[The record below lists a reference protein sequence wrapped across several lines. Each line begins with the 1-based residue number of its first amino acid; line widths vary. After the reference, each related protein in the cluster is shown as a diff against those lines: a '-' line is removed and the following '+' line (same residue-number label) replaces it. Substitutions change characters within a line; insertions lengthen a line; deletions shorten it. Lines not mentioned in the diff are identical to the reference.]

1 MSFSAF
7 LIFLRKSDILIG
19 VPEKMRADY
28 QKMGERLTQKNINVS
43 EIKTFNQKYKGS
55 TPVQNVVLTDAEKGY
70 KTKISQIV
78 NANSKDFPD
87 KMSIGEASV
96 IFHSLTNSKNFP
108 IYTESIK
115 LQFDRNSGIDLNVG
129 DNLSKTR
136 IFDKK
141 FFLESQ
147 QNVPGKMD
155 FMLFIKSFELIAT
168 KLFPDETLNNA
179 VTLVLRNKIFPILPK
194 DNIINSDEITDAMN
208 RINNKGVQYFLEE
221 LKPVIY
227 PLYQKFSDGNETMI
241 FSMFLEFYTQF
252 ELFPEMISL
261 TQMKTIFFA
270 LTEPSNNNNNSNNN
284 NYNDSMNSEY
294 KNSQIQM
301 EKLNFDLFI
310 QALAITAM
318 FFNYKDIVTDIDR
331 LLYLCYRIYYSK
343 PIQENKLT
351 GMTCGQINKNFS
363 DFLKDFKQKF
373 EKKKK
378 EERVKSQKEKMNQTN
393 KETIQQLDLQFDFN
407 EDNEN
412 KEEILNSYF

>member
-1 MSFSAF
+1 M
-7 LIFLRKSDILIG
+7 
-19 VPEKMRADY
+19 
-28 QKMGERLTQKNINVS
+28 
-43 EIKTFNQKYKGS
+43 
-55 TPVQNVVLTDAEKGY
+55 
-70 KTKISQIV
+70 
-78 NANSKDFPD
+78 
-87 KMSIGEASV
+87 
-96 IFHSLTNSKNFP
+96 
-108 IYTESIK
+108 
-115 LQFDRNSGIDLNVG
+115 
-129 DNLSKTR
+129 
-136 IFDKK
+136 
-141 FFLESQ
+141 
-147 QNVPGKMD
+147 
-155 FMLFIKSFELIAT
+155 KSFELIVT

-179 VTLVLRNKIFPILPK
+179 VTLVLKNKIFPILPK

-208 RINNKGVQYFLEE
+208 RINNKGIQYFLEE

-284 NYNDSMNSEY
+284 NYNDTMNSEY

-318 FFNYKDIVTDIDR
+318 FFNYKDIVTDLDR
-331 LLYLCYRIYYSK
+331 LLYLCYSIYYSK
-343 PIQENKLT
+343 PIQEHKLVN
-351 GMTCGQINKNFS
+351 MTYGKINKNFS
-363 DFLKDFKQKF
+363 DFLKDIKQKF